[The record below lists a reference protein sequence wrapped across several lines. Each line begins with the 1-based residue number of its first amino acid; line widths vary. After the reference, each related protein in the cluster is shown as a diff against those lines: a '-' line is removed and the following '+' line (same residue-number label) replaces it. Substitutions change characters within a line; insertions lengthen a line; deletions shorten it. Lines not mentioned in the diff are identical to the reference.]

1 MSEALA
7 VFHGGFGRVC
17 LYDMDRTMVP
27 HAHRE
32 GHLIFHVH
40 GPGGVMV
47 VDERPFPLGP
57 GQAVAVSPW
66 QGHYY
71 RHPAAASPTLALVLY
86 IRPGWF
92 LQASQRATS
101 SLRFGRSGID
111 ASGVMARWIQ
121 GIAAAMLDPDL
132 DDLTLEDRLCGLT
145 EAALAQS
152 WQWTREGDGFTGR
165 PAAPCDFRVRRALR
179 LIQARLGDGFAL
191 ESIAREVGLSR
202 PHFFKLF
209 RQQMGVTPTLYL
221 NALRMEEAITRLAGS
236 TEAVADIGLDLGFS
250 SQASFSRFFIAN
262 GVVPP
267 SVYRRRVLTAGGVE
281 ARGPRPGDAAMSRL
295 ADRIPDAARP
305 RRTTGPVPD
314 AAPKTAADT
323 AAVPAPTP
331 WRLH

>member
-7 VFHGGFGRVC
+7 VFHGNFGRVC

-40 GPGGVMV
+40 GPGGVVV
-47 VDERPFPLGP
+47 VDERPFPLAP

-66 QGHYY
+66 QGHHY
-71 RHPAAASPTLALVLY
+71 RDPGTGSSTLALVLY

-92 LQASQRATS
+92 LQTSQRATS
-101 SLRFGRSGID
+101 SLRFGRAGID
-111 ASGVMARWIQ
+111 ASGAMARWVH

-132 DDLTLEDRLCGLT
+132 EDSTLEDRLCGLT
-145 EAALAQS
+145 ETALAQS
-152 WQWTREGDGFTGR
+152 WQWTSAGESFVGGSSGH
-165 PAAPCDFRVRRALR
+165 CDFRVRRALR

-221 NALRMEEAITRLAGS
+221 NALRMEEAIARLAGS
-236 TEAVADIGLDLGFS
+236 SEAVADIGLDLGFS

-267 SVYRRRVLTAGGVE
+267 SVYRRRVLMAGGLE
-281 ARGPRPGDAAMSRL
+281 AQGPQVGGAAIARL
-295 ADRIPDAARP
+295 AERIPDAARP
-305 RRTTGPVPD
+305 SGRTTPRPD
-314 AAPKTAADT
+314 GT
-323 AAVPAPTP
+323 
-331 WRLH
+331 RLH